1 MIVTEINGGLGNQMF
16 QYACGRALAL
26 QRNEMLYADINSLI
40 HAKTTA
46 DFTARP
52 FELNIFDAQ
61 ISILPDKI
69 RARFFPKA
77 IPLKVLYK
85 WILQYR
91 IYTEPAFY
99 FNAGITQQNG
109 NVFLR
114 GYWQTEKYFTD
125 AEAAIRKDF
134 TFRKKI
140 NPETGAIA
148 AEIKKVNAVS
158 LHVRRGDYVS
168 SASANSFHGL
178 AGLDYYKKAIGI
190 IKEKMP
196 DAAFY
201 IFSDDSAWAEEHL
214 AAGNEKMTVVKH
226 NTGTDNWQDMY
237 LMSICNHH
245 IIANSSFSWWGAWLN
260 NKKDKIVIAPEP
272 WFANKALNDQTNDL
286 LPGGWI
292 RITGK

>member
-40 HAKTTA
+40 HAKTTK

-69 RARFFPKA
+69 RARFFPKS

-99 FNAGITQQNG
+99 FNAGITEQKG
-109 NVFLR
+109 NIFLR
-114 GYWQTEKYFTD
+114 GYWQTEKYFAG

-134 TFRKKI
+134 TFRRKK
-140 NPETGAIA
+140 NPDTESIA
-148 AEIKKVNAVS
+148 EEIKKVNAVS

-168 SASANSFHGL
+168 SPSANSFHGL
-178 AGLDYYKKAIGI
+178 AGLNYYKKAIEI
-190 IKEKMP
+190 IKAKMP
-196 DAAFY
+196 DAAFF
-201 IFSDDSAWAEEHL
+201 IFSDDSAWAEEYL
-214 AAGNEKMTVVKH
+214 AAGNKEMTVVKH
-226 NTGTDNWQDMY
+226 NTGADSWQDMY
-237 LMSICNHH
+237 LMSICSHH
-245 IIANSSFSWWGAWLN
+245 IIANSSFSWWGHGSTI
-260 NKKDKIVIAPEP
+260 KK
-272 WFANKALNDQTNDL
+272 T
-286 LPGGWI
+286 
-292 RITGK
+292 RR